1 MSFTVTATQKAAL
14 LGSHEMSTRVVCL
27 RGGTSL
33 GDIPVR
39 AISVFATY
47 STRGGRDAWLM
58 VDRNVID
65 QGLLNPLSDQVIIY
79 TGIKG
84 IVEVPIFTGRVD
96 TINSTEDGSVEVP
109 LLSRGAEALRAQF
122 EVPWPVQ
129 VPLLSTSEITR
140 ILQDVDPT
148 WSVDTLRA
156 NANVIARNLVWEDDP
171 GQALDQ
177 LARGASLIWQPNRTG
192 GFEVFTN
199 PYLIGPSLGS
209 TVQIIF
215 RDGAGGTT
223 VTVDDA
229 ESREGIYNSVTVV
242 SEKYGNQA
250 PVRVTVRDVGASSP
264 TRWGGL
270 FGKQNLVFKSQTPI
284 DVAQCQALAVRV
296 LNQSLALQRTWTITT
311 PHMPLLDPGDVFGL
325 WYENEVTTQVVEAV
339 EYSTN
344 AQDPTVITSRELRQV
359 SAEILTA

>member
-1 MSFTVTATQKAAL
+1 MVPTTPTQRAAL
-14 LGSHEMSTRVVCL
+14 LGSHQMELKVSVL
-27 RGGTSL
+27 RGSVL
-33 GDIPVR
+33 VGDIQVE
-39 AISVFATY
+39 SGTVSATY
-47 STRGGRDAWLM
+47 GTQGGRDAVIE
-58 VDRNVID
+58 VDRNVLRN
-65 QGLLNPLSDQVIIY
+65 GTLNPLSDQVYIR
-79 TGIKG
+79 TGIPG
-84 IVEVPIFTGRVD
+84 VIEVPIFTGRVD
-96 TINSTEDGSVEVP
+96 THNANSEGFVTVQ
-109 LLSRGAEALRAQF
+109 LLSRGAEAIRAAF
-122 EVPWPVQ
+122 EQPWAAIDGNTARNEISRI
-129 VPLLSTSEITR
+129 LLSIDSS
-140 ILQDVDPT
+140 